1 MGSSLRTPLLTS
13 NRIVVLVTGIAR
25 KWDFKSMITNVGAAL
40 GNISLA
46 TLIVELLM
54 ILPLQKIRLGFLWNT
69 DTIDKY
75 ASEDK
80 MEGGS
85 MPKRNTVELN
95 P

>member
-1 MGSSLRTPLLTS
+1 
-13 NRIVVLVTGIAR
+13 
-25 KWDFKSMITNVGAAL
+25 MITNVGAAL

-46 TLIVELLM
+46 ALIVELLM
-54 ILPLQKIRLGFLWNT
+54 ILPIQKIRLGFLWNT

-80 MEGGS
+80 MGDGS
-85 MPKRNTVELN
+85 IPKRNSVELN